1 MLRATVVGL
10 ALLGVACAPP
20 VGTVRVAPDIVHR
33 TLAGSVLSIGT
44 PSIAT
49 ENVVEEQNLA
59 DRFDDQPEAA
69 LAELHRLVATGQRG
83 PNVIFALAELSFLH
97 AERSGNRSYYLA
109 SAVYAYAFLF
119 PDDEASAP
127 DPFDTRLR
135 LAADLYNRGVTK
147 GFASDDGAEVVLR
160 QGVFPLPFGEL
171 HVAFDRADL
180 RWLGRDLTTFVP
192 VADLEVHGLRAR
204 YRRSG
209 LGAPLAASAPSA
221 DEANDFVAPH
231 LQVAVTALLHIDD
244 ARASL
249 AGPTVR
255 STLRVY
261 VASDTEA
268 VMIAGRPVPLEVEP
282 TATLAYQLTR
292 SPMWDTELRGFFYN
306 LAHLN
311 EAALIGLRP
320 HRPGRIPVV
329 FIHGTASSPGRWAE
343 MANRLE
349 NAPSVN
355 QQYET
360 WVFAYNTG
368 SPIPYSAMLL
378 RDALTE
384 TVRRLDPD
392 GTDPGLRQMVL
403 IGHSQGGLLAKMTA
417 IHSGSRLFDAAS
429 RRPLESLILS
439 DPTRNL
445 IRHALFVEPLP
456 FVKRVVFIA
465 TPHRG
470 SFLTLN
476 RLTSWVTRFITL
488 PLNLASAAREI
499 ATNNE
504 DALIGSGP
512 IPTSVDNM
520 NPRNRFLGALQTVP
534 IAPGIPAHSIIAV
547 KGKGPIEDG
556 NDGVVA
562 YSSAHIVGV
571 ESELVIRTGHSVQS
585 HPMAIEEVRRIL
597 LLHAKGERRSDQGP
611 IGATPPRSP

>member
-1 MLRATVVGL
+1 
-10 ALLGVACAPP
+10 
-20 VGTVRVAPDIVHR
+20 
-33 TLAGSVLSIGT
+33 
-44 PSIAT
+44 
-49 ENVVEEQNLA
+49 
-59 DRFDDQPEAA
+59 
-69 LAELHRLVATGQRG
+69 
-83 PNVIFALAELSFLH
+83 
-97 AERSGNRSYYLA
+97 
-109 SAVYAYAFLF
+109 
-119 PDDEASAP
+119 
-127 DPFDTRLR
+127 
-135 LAADLYNRGVTK
+135 
-147 GFASDDGAEVVLR
+147 
-160 QGVFPLPFGEL
+160 
-171 HVAFDRADL
+171 
-180 RWLGRDLTTFVP
+180 
-192 VADLEVHGLRAR
+192 
-204 YRRSG
+204 
-209 LGAPLAASAPSA
+209 
-221 DEANDFVAPH
+221 
-231 LQVAVTALLHIDD
+231 
-244 ARASL
+244 
-249 AGPTVR
+249 
-255 STLRVY
+255 
-261 VASDTEA
+261 
-268 VMIAGRPVPLEVEP
+268 
-282 TATLAYQLTR
+282 
-292 SPMWDTELRGFFYN
+292 
-306 LAHLN
+306 
-311 EAALIGLRP
+311 
-320 HRPGRIPVV
+320 
-329 FIHGTASSPGRWAE
+329 
-343 MANRLE
+343 
-349 NAPSVN
+349 
-355 QQYET
+355 
-360 WVFAYNTG
+360 
-368 SPIPYSAMLL
+368 
-378 RDALTE
+378 
-384 TVRRLDPD
+384 
-392 GTDPGLRQMVL
+392 MVL